1 MDLYDQNL
9 TPRIV
14 FTIITVVLTIGPTI
28 ADFNKTHATH
38 PDWTGHARFHVVWQ
52 VLGFYPIMILNLIV
66 LWINISN
73 FYYPYQLFFWLF
85 WYVGFV
91 GSFLIT
97 LLSMPLFKGKLSD
110 PGGRTPFLYTFGKKF
125 KLLPGKDKHLP
136 FKINGEVKTYKV
148 DENLHNLVLPSIIVV
163 ITSIY
168 FIVLLKSTFIFE
180 YFFPLLLL
188 CIIQS
193 GTPGPNNIMLTASGK
208 NFGYVKTIPHMT
220 GVVFGFLTLL
230 IVMGLGLISVFTSY
244 PIAQTI
250 LQILGSLYLLY
261 LSYRIYFTY
270 SSDNDDRSKPITFIE
285 SSLFQY
291 VNPKGVMMAI
301 TPISIYTDYKN
312 FEFIDSFLEGMVFVL
327 LGFTIS
333 NTFSVLT
340 WTSVGVFLNN
350 FIKSKAAI
358 RNFNGLMATL
368 LVLTVIWINY
378 EFYGS

>member
-1 MDLYDQNL
+1 M
-9 TPRIV
+9 
-14 FTIITVVLTIGPTI
+14 
-28 ADFNKTHATH
+28 
-38 PDWTGHARFHVVWQ
+38 
-52 VLGFYPIMILNLIV
+52 
-66 LWINISN
+66 
-73 FYYPYQLFFWLF
+73 
-85 WYVGFV
+85 
-91 GSFLIT
+91 
-97 LLSMPLFKGKLSD
+97 
-110 PGGRTPFLYTFGKKF
+110 
-125 KLLPGKDKHLP
+125 
-136 FKINGEVKTYKV
+136 
-148 DENLHNLVLPSIIVV
+148 
-163 ITSIY
+163 
-168 FIVLLKSTFIFE
+168 FE
-180 YFFPLLLL
+180 YFFPLFLL

-270 SSDNDDRSKPITFIE
+270 SSDNEDRSKPITFIE

-301 TPISIYTDYKN
+301 TTISIYTDYKN

>member
-1 MDLYDQNL
+1 M
-9 TPRIV
+9 
-14 FTIITVVLTIGPTI
+14 
-28 ADFNKTHATH
+28 
-38 PDWTGHARFHVVWQ
+38 
-52 VLGFYPIMILNLIV
+52 
-66 LWINISN
+66 
-73 FYYPYQLFFWLF
+73 
-85 WYVGFV
+85 
-91 GSFLIT
+91 
-97 LLSMPLFKGKLSD
+97 
-110 PGGRTPFLYTFGKKF
+110 
-125 KLLPGKDKHLP
+125 
-136 FKINGEVKTYKV
+136 
-148 DENLHNLVLPSIIVV
+148 
-163 ITSIY
+163 
-168 FIVLLKSTFIFE
+168 FE

-193 GTPGPNNIMLTASGK
+193 GAPGPNNIMLTASGK

-230 IVMGLGLISVFTSY
+230 IVMGLGLISIFTNY

-270 SSDNDDRSKPITFIE
+270 SSDNEDRSKPITFIE

-301 TPISIYTDYKN
+301 TTISIYTDYKN